1 MQVFETESIEMF
13 SHNIFQFF
21 SSYLRLAL
29 AYYAYQFSFV
39 GIDLLPKNT
48 QFQSEKTTECFQSCQ
63 LDAHVCC

>member
-21 SSYLRLAL
+21 FSYLRLGL

-48 QFQSEKTTECFQSCQ
+48 
-63 LDAHVCC
+63 